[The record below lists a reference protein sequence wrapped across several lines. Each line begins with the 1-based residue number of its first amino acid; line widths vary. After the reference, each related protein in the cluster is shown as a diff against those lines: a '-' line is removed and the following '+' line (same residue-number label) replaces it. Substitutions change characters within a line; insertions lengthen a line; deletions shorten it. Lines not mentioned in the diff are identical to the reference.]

1 MIKLIENEFTKIF
14 KKKSIWIVGILIILF
29 IVGLNVI
36 SKIVSE
42 RSTDFLYYSEDYVQ
56 YLKEDLEKLDAKDP
70 SDYAQ
75 YIETKT
81 NLDVAQL
88 CLKYDEQWQNSIIE
102 KYIKSTI
109 TEYNQYYYSIEEKSQ
124 DDIQKEKEL
133 KEQYDEQIAK
143 LDAKDWRYFAEKEKA
158 EKEKEI
164 RNIEEQLNNTVS
176 NTEKDQLNMIIEQRK
191 VELQAV
197 DWRLDKDIPY
207 GNNHLSNQI
216 ENYVSSKIYLITV
229 QFDENEYLD
238 KQNRQSYIEEA
249 ELAKYDIE
257 NLENTQ
263 KKDSAKGILEDVF
276 SNYELLI
283 IVVIV
288 MIAGVM
294 VSEEF
299 NKGTIKLLLVRP
311 YSRNK
316 ILLAKFVTSMLMI
329 LVTVVFIIGV
339 QFIAGG
345 IVYGFDSYGI
355 PVSAYDFN
363 NETVVTM
370 NVFVYLII
378 ITLTKIPIYI
388 LIATLSFALSTL
400 CNNSPVAIALPLL
413 GYMGSSMINMLAVQ
427 YELNWLKFFV
437 TPNWDLTQYLFGK
450 LPMFENSTLLFS
462 IVVCLIYMVIML
474 IPTFIVFKK
483 KNIKNI

>member
-263 KKDSAKGILEDVF
+263 KK
-276 SNYELLI
+276 
-283 IVVIV
+283 IVQKEYWK
-288 MIAGVM
+288 M
-294 VSEEF
+294 F
-299 NKGTIKLLLVRP
+299 
-311 YSRNK
+311 
-316 ILLAKFVTSMLMI
+316 F
-329 LVTVVFIIGV
+329 
-339 QFIAGG
+339 Q
-345 IVYGFDSYGI
+345 
-355 PVSAYDFN
+355 
-363 NETVVTM
+363 TM
-370 NVFVYLII
+370 NY
-378 ITLTKIPIYI
+378 
-388 LIATLSFALSTL
+388 
-400 CNNSPVAIALPLL
+400 
-413 GYMGSSMINMLAVQ
+413 
-427 YELNWLKFFV
+427 
-437 TPNWDLTQYLFGK
+437 
-450 LPMFENSTLLFS
+450 
-462 IVVCLIYMVIML
+462 
-474 IPTFIVFKK
+474 
-483 KNIKNI
+483 

>member
-56 YLKEDLEKLDAKDP
+56 YLKEDLEKLNAKDP

-299 NKGTIKLLLVRP
+299 NKGTIKLLLVKP

-316 ILLAKFVTSMLMI
+316 ILIAKFI
-329 LVTVVFIIGV
+329 
-339 QFIAGG
+339 
-345 IVYGFDSYGI
+345 
-355 PVSAYDFN
+355 
-363 NETVVTM
+363 TM
-370 NVFVYLII
+370 LII
-378 ITLTKIPIYI
+378 IAFSIISAIVMELIVGGIFFGYDSLSIPILEYDFTNNTLLEINVFKYLGIQLLAQLPIVI
-388 LIATLSFALSTL
+388 LLATLAFALSTIFT
-400 CNNSPVAIALPLL
+400 NSAVAIALPLL
-413 GYMGSSMINMLAVQ
+413 GYMGAQIINVLAVE
-427 YELNWLKFFV
+427 YNVKFMKFFV
-437 TPNWDLTQYLFGK
+437 TLNWDFTSYLFGN
-450 LPMFENSTLLFS
+450 LPMMEGLTAPLSAA
-462 IVVCLIYMVIML
+462 VCIAYFVIML
-474 IPTFIVFKK
+474 IPTFIVFKNK
-483 KNIKNI
+483 DIKNI

>member
-158 EKEKEI
+158 EKEKQYSI
-164 RNIEEQLNNTVS
+164 
-176 NTEKDQLNMIIEQRK
+176 K
-191 VELQAV
+191 
-197 DWRLDKDIPY
+197 Y
-207 GNNHLSNQI
+207 GKRS
-216 ENYVSSKIYLITV
+216 V
-229 QFDENEYLD
+229 
-238 KQNRQSYIEEA
+238 
-249 ELAKYDIE
+249 KYD
-257 NLENTQ
+257 NRA
-263 KKDSAKGILEDVF
+263 KKS
-276 SNYELLI
+276 
-283 IVVIV
+283 
-288 MIAGVM
+288 
-294 VSEEF
+294 
-299 NKGTIKLLLVRP
+299 
-311 YSRNK
+311 
-316 ILLAKFVTSMLMI
+316 
-329 LVTVVFIIGV
+329 
-339 QFIAGG
+339 
-345 IVYGFDSYGI
+345 
-355 PVSAYDFN
+355 
-363 NETVVTM
+363 
-370 NVFVYLII
+370 
-378 ITLTKIPIYI
+378 
-388 LIATLSFALSTL
+388 
-400 CNNSPVAIALPLL
+400 
-413 GYMGSSMINMLAVQ
+413 
-427 YELNWLKFFV
+427 
-437 TPNWDLTQYLFGK
+437 
-450 LPMFENSTLLFS
+450 
-462 IVVCLIYMVIML
+462 
-474 IPTFIVFKK
+474 
-483 KNIKNI
+483 